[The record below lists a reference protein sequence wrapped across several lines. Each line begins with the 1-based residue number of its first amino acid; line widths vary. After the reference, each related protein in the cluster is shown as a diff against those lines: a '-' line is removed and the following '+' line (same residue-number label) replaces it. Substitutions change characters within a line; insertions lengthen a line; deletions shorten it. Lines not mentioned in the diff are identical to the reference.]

1 MMNKLM
7 KNEFKEVMSKEE
19 VMNEMP
25 NELKYRKTEL
35 NDDMLNT
42 VAGGGIPVWTWLNR
56 GADAFVDWARE
67 FF

>member
-1 MMNKLM
+1 
-7 KNEFKEVMSKEE
+7 MSKEE
-19 VMNEMP
+19 VMNETP
-25 NELKYRKTEL
+25 NELKYRKPEL
-35 NDDMLNT
+35 NDDMLNI